1 MRCDGVLPK
10 MIPSDFSYGSPA
22 EQRRSVVREGDLEA
36 AFIEKLANLKYT
48 IRPDI
53 RNRDALEK
61 NFREKFDA
69 LNRVTLTDGEF
80 SRLQEEIITSDVFT
94 AARTIRGVNSFTRD
108 DGTPL
113 NYTLV
118 NIRDWCKNTYEVVNQ
133 LRINTDNSQKQ
144 LGNTFWSI
152 ASCLTR
158 LDDLIAAQTQKHE
171 ALKTHKKGLMQ
182 QLFPSP
188 EAE

>member
-1 MRCDGVLPK
+1 MYKR
-10 MIPSDFSYGSPA
+10 
-22 EQRRSVVREGDLEA
+22 Q
-36 AFIEKLANLKYT
+36 
-48 IRPDI
+48 
-53 RNRDALEK
+53 
-61 NFREKFDA
+61 
-69 LNRVTLTDGEF
+69 
-80 SRLQEEIITSDVFT
+80 
-94 AARTIRGVNSFTRD
+94 
-108 DGTPL
+108 PL

-133 LRINTDNSQKQ
+133 LRINTDTSQKQ

-152 ASCLTR
+152 ASCIASCLTT